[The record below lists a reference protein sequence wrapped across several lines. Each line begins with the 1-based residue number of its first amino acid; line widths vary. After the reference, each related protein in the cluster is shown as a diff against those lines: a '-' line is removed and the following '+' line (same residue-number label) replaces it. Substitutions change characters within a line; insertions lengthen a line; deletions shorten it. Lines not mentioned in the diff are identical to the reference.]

1 MNYEI
6 KPMSAGLYFVA
17 TPIGTAR
24 DITLRA
30 LDILASVDVIASE
43 DTRTTKKLMDI
54 HGIPLN
60 GRMMIAYHDHNGEKA
75 RPGLLKLL
83 AGGKSIAYASEAGM
97 PMVADPGYGL
107 AKDAA
112 EAGYLVTCAPGP
124 SATLAAV
131 CLSGLP
137 SDRFMFVGFAPSA
150 KGARQS
156 WLAGLKSVDATLI
169 MFESP
174 KRIHKLLDDMCEVLG
189 ERNGAICREMT
200 KKFEEVMRGSLSDLR
215 DGLVDRTLK
224 GEIVMVVDRAS
235 EVEVDDTM
243 IEAALVEALE
253 SMRVKDAANF
263 VAAQLGVP
271 KRNVYQMALQVS
283 KKDGSGDGH

>member
-1 MNYEI
+1 MNFEI

-30 LDILASVDVIASE
+30 LDVLASVDVIAAE

-54 HGIPLN
+54 HGVPLN
-60 GRMMIAYHDHNGEKA
+60 GRMMIAYHDHNGSKA

-83 AGGKSIAYASEAGM
+83 EAGKSIAYASEAGM

-112 EAGYLVTCAPGP
+112 DAGFMVTCAPGP
-124 SATLAAV
+124 SASLAAL

-137 SDRFMFVGFAPSA
+137 SDRFLFVGFAPTA
-150 KGARQS
+150 KGARRT
-156 WLAGLKSVDATLI
+156 WLEGVKNVDATVV

-174 KRIHKLLDDMCEVLG
+174 KRVHKLLDDMCDVLG
-189 ERNGAICREMT
+189 DRTAAVCRELT
-200 KKFEEVMRGSLSDLR
+200 KRFEDVVRGPLPELR
-215 DGLVDRTLK
+215 DALADRTLK
-224 GEIVMVVDRAS
+224 GEIVVVVDRAKA
-235 EVEVDDTM
+235 VDVDDAM
-243 IEAALVEALE
+243 IETSLIEALD

-263 VAAQLGVP
+263 VASELNIP
-271 KRNVYQMALQVS
+271 KRQAYQMALQLS
-283 KKDGSGDGH
+283 KKNESD